1 MKKTAVIYVR
11 VSDPS
16 QVDNFSLDTQEAS
29 CRKKAIELGFEE
41 VKVFREEGISAKTIE
56 ERPQLQDALVYCRNK
71 KNNVTAFI
79 VYSFSRLSRQ
89 TIDFLTIKAL
99 FKKSGIS
106 LISIVEPYGDSPEN
120 DLMSTMISSFNQ
132 FDNEIKARV
141 VRANMKARFLQGY
154 PLGKPRMGYIMGIVE
169 GKPCPVPQ
177 EPLFTIIQTM
187 WHRIK
192 DARLSL
198 RDVQREMKKM
208 TGKDYPIQSISG
220 VFLSKFYMG
229 TIESKKYGEVQG
241 KHQSMIDEN
250 TFYLAR
256 EALIGKK
263 PHVIERHHLREDFPL
278 RGTLICEFCGQHLTG
293 AWSKGAREMFP
304 YYNCGSRG
312 KHKIVSINTE
322 DTKKRY
328 LDLLFSLS
336 PKPKYMKLLSELVME
351 QYEARMKQQLTI
363 QSTKPEEIE
372 KLTTMR
378 KELARKNLA
387 GIYSDQDY
395 VELRDDIDRQIA
407 IKYGQISQKSIE
419 TMDIEKVMNSITDYF
434 SSLNGACSKADLIG
448 KHKMS
453 CSMFPRGVVCT
464 RDLLRTIEIERIYE
478 QTKKFSEEIK
488 FSTPSRIRTGDLS
501 AENAPS

>member
-1 MKKTAVIYVR
+1 
-11 VSDPS
+11 
-16 QVDNFSLDTQEAS
+16 
-29 CRKKAIELGFEE
+29 
-41 VKVFREEGISAKTIE
+41 
-56 ERPQLQDALVYCRNK
+56 
-71 KNNVTAFI
+71 
-79 VYSFSRLSRQ
+79 
-89 TIDFLTIKAL
+89 
-99 FKKSGIS
+99 
-106 LISIVEPYGDSPEN
+106 
-120 DLMSTMISSFNQ
+120 
-132 FDNEIKARV
+132 
-141 VRANMKARFLQGY
+141 
-154 PLGKPRMGYIMGIVE
+154 
-169 GKPCPVPQ
+169 
-177 EPLFTIIQTM
+177 
-187 WHRIK
+187 
-192 DARLSL
+192 
-198 RDVQREMKKM
+198 
-208 TGKDYPIQSISG
+208 
-220 VFLSKFYMG
+220 
-229 TIESKKYGEVQG
+229 
-241 KHQSMIDEN
+241 
-250 TFYLAR
+250 
-256 EALIGKK
+256 
-263 PHVIERHHLREDFPL
+263 
-278 RGTLICEFCGQHLTG
+278 
-293 AWSKGAREMFP
+293 
-304 YYNCGSRG
+304 
-312 KHKIVSINTE
+312 
-322 DTKKRY
+322 
-328 LDLLFSLS
+328 
-336 PKPKYMKLLSELVME
+336 ME